1 MEKCEDIRHTIGMKE
16 VYAQG
21 KETVERLFGTA
32 KENHGFRYTQ
42 MIGKARMEMKS
53 RAYVCLHESEKTGK
67 DDSQE
72 GKRGT
77 QKCLLL
83 IKYTL
88 FEPKNKKNA
97 SGVLTKSVLSIV
109 CGKYKYFPRIRA
121 IYYLSKITDDGSNTA
136 GTNGSTTTLLG

>member
-16 VYAQG
+16 VYAQR

-42 MIGKARMEMKS
+42 MIGKARMEMKVGL
-53 RAYVCLHESEKTGK
+53 YVCLHESEKTGK

-77 QKCLLL
+77 QKVFIIDQVHTFLN
-83 IKYTL
+83 
-88 FEPKNKKNA
+88 PKTRK
-97 SGVLTKSVLSIV
+97 
-109 CGKYKYFPRIRA
+109 
-121 IYYLSKITDDGSNTA
+121 
-136 GTNGSTTTLLG
+136 TLLEC